1 MKSKINVPEVP
12 TVPLEEAIDR
22 VTRFRNELINKVPEA
37 NIPRAVFI
45 PIADLMAII
54 DKFQSLDDHGNI
66 RNSLTGV
73 RAYFAIKES
82 DKDLPDSITAL
93 IVPVDLAGAD
103 IVAHTNVGVGG
114 EEEDDSDIYDFTQPC
129 PDKCDKS
136 SPLYVE

>member
-1 MKSKINVPEVP
+1 MKSKLNVP
-12 TVPLEEAIDR
+12 TVPLDEAIDR
-22 VTRFRNELINKVPEA
+22 VTRFRNELIEKVPES

-54 DKFQSLDDHGNI
+54 DKFQDLDDHGNI

-73 RAYFAIKES
+73 RAYFAIKET
-82 DKDLPDSITAL
+82 DKDLPDNITAL

-103 IVAHTNVGVGG
+103 IVAHTNGVGG

-129 PDKCDKS
+129 PDKCDTT
-136 SPLYVE
+136 SPLYVK

>member
-1 MKSKINVPEVP
+1 MKSKINVPNVP
-12 TVPLEEAIDR
+12 TVPLQEAIER
-22 VTRFRNELINKVPEA
+22 VTRFRNQLIDKVPEM

-73 RAYFAIKES
+73 RAYFAVKATDQE
-82 DKDLPDSITAL
+82 LPDDITAL

-103 IVAHTNVGVGG
+103 IVAHTNGVKGDD
-114 EEEDDSDIYDFTQPC
+114 EDDSDIYDFTQPC
-129 PDKCDKS
+129 PDKCDPG
-136 SPLYVE
+136 SPLFIT